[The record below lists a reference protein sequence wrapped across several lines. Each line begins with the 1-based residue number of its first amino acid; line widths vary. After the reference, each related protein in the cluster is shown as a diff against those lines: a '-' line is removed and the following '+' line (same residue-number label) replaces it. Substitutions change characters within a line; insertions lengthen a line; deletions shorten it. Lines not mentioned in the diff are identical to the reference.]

1 MSGRETAAVACSG
14 QNSASLAS
22 SPTSSQVLG
31 SISTC
36 VVFFFFLLFFN
47 GAGSLICA
55 FSCFLVSLSFCPSE
69 SALVGIANGNY
80 PWTSTAG
87 CFSRELS
94 CVAAPVR
101 AIMLW
106 PQATCDFFS
115 QFTMPLQCSSYFIY
129 IAYAWL
135 LFVRCCLF
143 EHFAKM
149 IIGNRSLACLPV
161 EIPTGRLSF

>member
-1 MSGRETAAVACSG
+1 MSGQETAAVACSG
-14 QNSASLAS
+14 QTSASLAS

-36 VVFFFFLLFFN
+36 LVFFSLYFFN
-47 GAGSLICA
+47 VTGSLICA
-55 FSCFLVSLSFCPSE
+55 FSCFLISLPFCPSE
-69 SALVGIANGNY
+69 SAQAGIANGNY

-101 AIMLW
+101 AIMPW
-106 PQATCDFFS
+106 PQATCAIVS
-115 QFTMPLQCSSYFIY
+115 QFTMPLQCSSYFIN
-129 IAYAWL
+129 IAYACL
-135 LFVRCCLF
+135 LSVRCCLL
-143 EHFAKM
+143 EPFAKL